1 MSCTMPIKNRGE
13 LKKFTGYYSEVKEN
27 RRNHALLI
35 TGLNTALRIS
45 DILILKW
52 EDVYSFENEKF
63 HGHICIRE
71 KKTGKINMIPINM
84 ELREE
89 LKSYGEAVGIE
100 KGKYLFRSRKGYNR
114 PISRSQAFRIVK
126 EAAGYA
132 ECEDNI
138 SCHSLRKT
146 FGYMAWNM
154 GASVTV
160 LMEIFNHSS
169 YSVTRRYLGI
179 GQCEKDEI
187 YMNMHEFR

>member
-1 MSCTMPIKNRGE
+1 MPIKNRRE
-13 LKKFTGYYSEVKEN
+13 LKKFTGYYSNVKKN
-27 RRNHALLI
+27 KRNHALLM

-45 DILILKW
+45 DILALKW
-52 EDVYSFENEKF
+52 EDVYSFENKRF
-63 HGHICIRE
+63 LKHITVRE
-71 KKTGKINMIPINM
+71 KKTKKINIIPINDELKEELSDYSRST
-84 ELREE
+84 ELRTGR
-89 LKSYGEAVGIE
+89 YIFV
-100 KGKYLFRSRKGYNR
+100 SRKGENK

-126 EAAGYA
+126 EAAAYA

-146 FGYMAWNM
+146 FGYMAWNK

-187 YMNMHEFR
+187 YMNLHEFR